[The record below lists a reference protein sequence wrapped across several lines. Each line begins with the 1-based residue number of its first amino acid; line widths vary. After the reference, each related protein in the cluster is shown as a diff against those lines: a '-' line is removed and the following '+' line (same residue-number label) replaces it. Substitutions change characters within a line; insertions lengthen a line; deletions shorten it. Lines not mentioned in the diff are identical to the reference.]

1 MRVGANTL
9 GLFYNQGRERVK
21 FYTASG
27 FDVQTIRVRTAAD
40 VLAGEEAVIVED
52 EAVEETASAGAG
64 ESNCCFVDE

>member
-27 FDVQTIRVRTAAD
+27 FDVHTIRVRTAAD

-52 EAVEETASAGAG
+52 EAVEETTSAGAG
-64 ESNCCFVDE
+64 GACCFVDDE